1 MTLEE
6 YVKRA
11 KMELDEFEAQWK
23 QDHSR
28 DPKNFPMEL
37 QEDEWKEQELAVRFK
52 ILE

>member
-11 KMELDEFEAQWK
+11 KMELDEFESQWK
-23 QDHSR
+23 QDYSR
-28 DPKNFPMEL
+28 DPRNFSMEL
-37 QEDEWKEQELAVRFK
+37 QEDEWEEQELAARFK